1 MITRRPLED
10 RLRMSGNEDALA
22 ELNRLRAEIQP
33 ADWYEQ
39 AISAAKKQG
48 ALEALG

>member
-1 MITRRPLED
+1 
-10 RLRMSGNEDALA
+10 MSGNEDALA
-22 ELNRLRAEIQP
+22 ELNKLRAEIQP